1 MSRHAAIPCHASG
14 KLLPLPRL
22 PRIFDQTTYMSIN
35 SVSRSLL
42 PYYGPPAGA
51 NSSPDARSATLANE
65 APEATA
71 LRETV
76 APATSSNSASLET
89 AESSLERAL
98 RQARIATGAAT
109 GRESNSAGSYAP
121 AIGLYR
127 RVSQYSDEGSSESR
141 LMKSWNDIVRENR
154 FEETGMAGYV
164 KAVAQNDSAALP
176 SRVLHLTV

>member
-1 MSRHAAIPCHASG
+1 LSRHAAIPCHESG

-42 PYYGPPAGA
+42 PYYGPLAAG
-51 NSSPDARSATLANE
+51 NSSPDARSAAVADK

-71 LRETV
+71 LREI
-76 APATSSNSASLET
+76 APAPSSNSGPVEAT
-89 AESSLERAL
+89 ESSLERAL
-98 RQARIATGAAT
+98 RQARIATGVAT
-109 GRESNSAGSYAP
+109 SLESNAAGSHAP

-127 RVSQYSDEGSSESR
+127 RVSQYSDDRSSESG

-154 FEETGMAGYV
+154 FEETGMAGHV
-164 KAVAQNDSAALP
+164 KAVAQNDSVALP

>member
-1 MSRHAAIPCHASG
+1 
-14 KLLPLPRL
+14 
-22 PRIFDQTTYMSIN
+22 MSIN

-42 PYYGPPAGA
+42 PYYGPLAAA
-51 NSSPDARSATLANE
+51 NSSPDARSAALVDE
-65 APEATA
+65 APEAPA

-109 GRESNSAGSYAP
+109 GLESNSAGSCVP

-127 RVSQYSDEGSSESR
+127 RVSQYNDDRSSESG
-141 LMKSWNDIVRENR
+141 LMKS
-154 FEETGMAGYV
+154 
-164 KAVAQNDSAALP
+164 
-176 SRVLHLTV
+176 